1 VTQPPAGARRG
12 ARPLA
17 PSRVQRTIAR
27 RAAEAR
33 ATIPDLEL
41 GIEVEFDRALGLCE
55 RGGHTST
62 ALLVWACARALREH
76 PRANAAY
83 RDGQFELYERVNVGL
98 LVSDEDDLVLAT
110 VFDADQKSLSEL
122 TGEIAELQR
131 RADALTQPERSG
143 STFALSREDRVG
155 WAEPIVFSGHAA
167 ALSAGSVREAPV
179 VRGGEVV
186 PGHLVSLRLACDHR
200 IFYGAPAARFLARI
214 KQLLETA
221 GG

>member
-1 VTQPPAGARRG
+1 MSQPPTGARRG

-17 PSRVQRTIAR
+17 LSRVQRAIAR

-41 GIEVEFDRALGLCE
+41 GTEVEFDRALGLCE
-55 RGGHTST
+55 RGGYTST
-62 ALLVWACARALREH
+62 AVLVWACARGLRQH

-122 TGEIAELQR
+122 TVEIEKLRR
-131 RADALTQPERSG
+131 RAAALTQPERSG
-143 STFALSREDRVG
+143 STFALSHEDRVG
-155 WAEPIVFSGHAA
+155 WQAPIVFSGHAA

-179 VRGGEVV
+179 VRGKDVV

-200 IFYGAPAARFLARI
+200 ILYGGPAARFLARI
-214 KQLLETA
+214 RELLETA